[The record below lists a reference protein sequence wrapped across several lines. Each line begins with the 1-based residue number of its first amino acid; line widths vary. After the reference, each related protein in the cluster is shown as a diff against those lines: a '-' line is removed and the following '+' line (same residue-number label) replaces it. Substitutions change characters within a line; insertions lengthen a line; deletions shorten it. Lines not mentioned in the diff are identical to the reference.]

1 MTNLSTLIGFGAG
14 GSGSGSLPAIVTDVP
29 TLVDS
34 DSSYFRGSAY
44 NQQGSPTYQA
54 FHQLSTDGVFGGLF
68 DPYYSAGGG
77 VVGCGFYVN
86 PATGSLGS
94 LNTSSAVWNPGNA
107 AIFSTCHHGA
117 CGMMVMNVGHNNNS
131 SYSTNKGWVYA
142 YSFSSTGVPQTGAQ
156 AAAPQEAWPHSNGDL
171 AMGMDNAT
179 SGTLYGRRST
189 YNSNNSRYYHSANY
203 ATYNGSASYSEW
215 SDISSN
221 TSTNYCTAAA
231 KNSKGD
237 LTPGGMICYYNSS
250 GIQRISPIYGSTAA
264 RGSDYDANLLGFA
277 SAIRGFHLSNGE
289 TLWYYDG
296 KVAIQSS
303 SQLNVPGTTPAGVGL
318 LTLINGTNQ
327 LRSCIPTNETDTW
340 ICSTS
345 GYGLIKLKID
355 INDNYKVTI
364 LGLYNT
370 LGWLFTQSM
379 NLSGTCLGLVGSN
392 DEYLV
397 YTAVSGGGLASR
409 YVYENPFAS

>member
-1 MTNLSTLIGFGAG
+1 MTNLSTLVGFGAG
-14 GSGSGSLPAIVTDVP
+14 GSGSGDLPPIVTDVP

-34 DSSYFRGSAY
+34 DSSYIRGSAY
-44 NQQGSPTYQA
+44 NQMSSTTYQA

-68 DPYYSAGGG
+68 DPYYSSGGG

-94 LNTSSAVWNPGNA
+94 LNTSSPIYNPGNSPV
-107 AIFSTCHHGA
+107 FSTCHHGA
-117 CGMMVMNVGHNNNS
+117 CGMMVMNVGNNMNS
-131 SYSTNKGWVYA
+131 SYGTYKGWVYA
-142 YSFSSTGVPQTGAQ
+142 YSFSSTGVPQTSAQ
-156 AAAPQEAWPHSNGDL
+156 AAAPQEATGYNNGDL

-179 SGTLYGRRST
+179 SGTLYARRST
-189 YNSNNSRYYHSANY
+189 YNANNSTYYHSANY

-215 SDISSN
+215 SGLSS
-221 TSTNYCTAAA
+221 TSSFNSCTAAA
-231 KNSKGD
+231 KNSKSD
-237 LTPGGMICYYNSS
+237 LTPGGIIGYYNSS
-250 GIQRISPIYGSTAA
+250 GYQRISPIYGSTAA
-264 RGSDYDANLLGFA
+264 RGSEYDANLLA
-277 SAIRGFHLSNGE
+277 ANTAIRGFHLSNGE
-289 TLWYYDG
+289 TLWFYDG
-296 KVAIQSS
+296 KVAVQSS
-303 SQLNVPGTTPAGVGL
+303 SQLNVPGTTPVGVGL

-327 LRSCIPTNETDTW
+327 LRSCIPTSETDTW

-364 LGLYNT
+364 LGLFNT
-370 LGWLFTQSM
+370 LGWLFTQSV
-379 NLSGTCLGLVGSN
+379 SPAGTCLGLVGSN

-397 YTAVSGGGLASR
+397 YTTVNNALAQR